1 MDKSRLFG
9 GSSFEKIYLHSCS
22 PPLKFNLSSSSPSGP
37 KCKYSCSRSSL
48 SLVLQWPLRSTW
60 GKDRIMVKFCSCN
73 TPIILLLN
81 NCVLKSS
88 SASLAG
94 INVPTDPAVI
104 LALGPVASK
113 LAAALPTSP
122 VLAVLETAAPT
133 AFLSQIVHD
142 QTFANSF
149 ESAFAAGSSPSW
161 FTALPT
167 EVKGYLHSYSG
178 FGGLATVAGG
188 IDSALPKATS
198 AATTV
203 GSGTQATSS
212 AGDVTTSN
220 SRSSATS
227 STSALSA
234 SAASSDATSGSTASG
249 TAAAKSSASSASPT
263 TGGVGRPNR
272 ATALK
277 FSGVLGILAV
287 VIML

>member
-1 MDKSRLFG
+1 M
-9 GSSFEKIYLHSCS
+9 
-22 PPLKFNLSSSSPSGP
+22 
-37 KCKYSCSRSSL
+37 
-48 SLVLQWPLRSTW
+48 
-60 GKDRIMVKFCSCN
+60 
-73 TPIILLLN
+73 
-81 NCVLKSS
+81 LKSS

-227 STSALSA
+227 ATSALSA
-234 SAASSDATSGSTASG
+234 SAASSNAKSATSGSTASG

-263 TGGVGRPNR
+263 TGGVGR
-272 ATALK
+272 ATALR